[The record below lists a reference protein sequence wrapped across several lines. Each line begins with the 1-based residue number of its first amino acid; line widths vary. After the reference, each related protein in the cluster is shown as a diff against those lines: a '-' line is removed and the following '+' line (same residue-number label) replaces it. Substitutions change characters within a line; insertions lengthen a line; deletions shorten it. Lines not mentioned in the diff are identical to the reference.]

1 MMVVV
6 LVLGI
11 WRRVFKGVEDG
22 RKLPAHREG
31 HP

>member
-6 LVLGI
+6 LVISI
-11 WRRVFKGVEDG
+11 WLRVFKGVADG

>member
-1 MMVVV
+1 MVVV
-6 LVLGI
+6 LVIGI

-22 RKLPAHREG
+22 RKLPTHRED